1 MQGVSLIG
9 FKISMDLKFIN
20 AAFAKQQSIDSVI
33 MSRPLFCFRDDMAQ
47 SQQKEKK
54 IPFCLCASLESE
66 KTDAKIKVYKEFS
79 SVVKH
84 HKSKFTYL

>member
-1 MQGVSLIG
+1 MFLIG

-33 MSRPLFCFRDDMAQ
+33 MSRPLFCFHDDMAQ

-54 IPFCLCASLESE
+54 NPFLPVRKLR
-66 KTDAKIKVYKEFS
+66 VWKEWR
-79 SVVKH
+79 KN
-84 HKSKFTYL
+84 KNTYLYKNLVQS

>member
-1 MQGVSLIG
+1 MQGVSPIG

-33 MSRPLFCFRDDMAQ
+33 MSRPLFCFHDDMAQ

-54 IPFCLCASLESE
+54 IPFCLCASLESK
-66 KTDAKIKVYKEFS
+66 KTDAKIYKDFS
-79 SVVKH
+79 SVLN
-84 HKSKFTYL
+84 FT

>member
-54 IPFCLCASLESE
+54 KPSFCLCASLESK
-66 KTDAKIKVYKEFS
+66 KTDAKIYKDFS
-79 SVVKH
+79 SVLN
-84 HKSKFTYL
+84 FT

>member
-1 MQGVSLIG
+1 MQGVSPIG
-9 FKISMDLKFIN
+9 FKISMDYLKFIN

-33 MSRPLFCFRDDMAQ
+33 MSRPLFCFHDDMAQ

-66 KTDAKIKVYKEFS
+66 KTDAKIKIYI
-79 SVVKH
+79 
-84 HKSKFTYL
+84 

>member
-1 MQGVSLIG
+1 MQGVSPIG

-54 IPFCLCASLESE
+54 NPYSLCASLEPE
-66 KTDAKIKVYKEFS
+66 KTDAKIKI
-79 SVVKH
+79 
-84 HKSKFTYL
+84 